1 MERATLAT
9 IFISYARKNL
19 ALVLSLK
26 EELEELKH
34 DAWLDLEGL
43 PAASPWRDEI
53 ARAIEQRDVFLFALT
68 PASASS
74 SETRKELEYAQK
86 LRKRIVPVVLSDV
99 SPEAVDASLRE
110 IDWIFLHPEDDA
122 EAGLRRLE
130 DAITVD
136 LDHLHQHTDILLR
149 ALGWGRAKRD
159 RSLLLR
165 GGNLQGA
172 ELWLERSPGK
182 KPEPILL
189 QRELIAASRQ
199 GEKRR
204 RLWQVAVA
212 SLLVAISL
220 TLGYVAYR
228 RSQVARTD
236 LSRQLA
242 GNGKDSE
249 TLDRALLLAVAAHE
263 ISPTGEAVN
272 SLLDSLARAP
282 QLLTMLHGQPGDV
295 NALAFHPHEPI
306 LASAGGDGAL
316 HLWDTKTWTSLGTLP
331 AGRERIVKLVFA
343 PDGRFLASGDHAGQ
357 VRFWDPVRKTEI
369 RPALQAPGGGL
380 VESLAIHPGGQYLA
394 VGYDAGALL
403 WDLGKTP
410 PRPTALQ
417 VQDRRVPDIAFDP
430 EGRQLALLEG
440 TESLLVWDFSGSFSN
455 RRQHQPGV
463 GTTEIAWHPDGQSLA
478 LGHSDGSVFWVN
490 AGDLSEIRRVSG
502 SGANVLD
509 LAWNEEGT
517 LLAAGYGDGRVRVW
531 NEGGSEP
538 QLALP
543 GQGRVF
549 AVAFQPGTGH
559 LASAGDDPTIHL
571 WDPGLLQPLARLV
584 LHRRSSI
591 QQVALSPDGGW
602 LIAGDL
608 NGRVFR
614 VDLSSGDVEGI
625 PLETGGD
632 IGGVVIA
639 GNHLL
644 WSGDEGVFG
653 LWDLTGKTKPLNW
666 QAEDTTITAVAI
678 RHDGSAFATGGE
690 DGRVSLWRRESGS
703 GQFRETPL
711 KTAPERSGGWIMDLA
726 FSSDGR
732 LLAAGDNEEQI
743 LLWDATSLRHLKT
756 WQVPGGTVDLTFSPD
771 DRRLAVVNGGNEQI
785 TLLDPRRDE
794 VPEPKAG
801 TCPRV
806 FSVAFRREGHFL
818 ITGCDDGSLEH
829 LEVDPWRSLGRL
841 QAYGEF
847 VYSLSPIRDG
857 KIMAA
862 GTSDGRVLIW
872 DLDEESWARRAC
884 RRANRDLSEN
894 LEGVPS
900 GLCKR
905 LLQNVNP
912 EAPGLR
918 LESDPDP
925 GFLPDNVA
933 RGFRVNS
940 SLAEPGG

>member
-1 MERATLAT
+1 MATV
-9 IFISYARKNL
+9 FISYARKDL
-19 ALVLSLK
+19 ALVLPLK
-26 EELEELKH
+26 KKVEELGH
-34 DAWLDLEGL
+34 DVWLDLEGL
-43 PAASPWRDEI
+43 PAASPWRAEI

-99 SPEAVDASLRE
+99 SPEAVDASLRD
-110 IDWIFLHPEDDA
+110 IDWIFLRPEDDA

-149 ALGWGRAKRD
+149 ALGWDRTQRD

-165 GGNLQGA
+165 GGNLQEA
-172 ELWLERSPGK
+172 EQWLERSPGK
-182 KPEPILL
+182 KPEPIPL
-189 QRELIAASRQ
+189 QKDLVVASRQ
-199 GEKRR
+199 GENRR
-204 RLWQVAVA
+204 RMWQVVVA
-212 SLLVAISL
+212 ALLVAISL
-220 TLGYVAYR
+220 ILGYVAYR

-242 GNGKDSE
+242 RNGKASE

-263 ISPTGEAVN
+263 VSPTGEAAD
-272 SLLDSLARAP
+272 SLLAGLARAP
-282 QLLTMLHGQPGDV
+282 QLLTMLHGQPGDF
-295 NALAFHPHEPI
+295 NTLAFHPHEPI
-306 LASAGGDGAL
+306 LASAGGGGAL
-316 HLWDTKTWTSLGTLP
+316 HLWDTRTWTSLGTLP
-331 AGRERIVKLVFA
+331 AGPERIVKLVFA
-343 PDGRFLASGDHAGQ
+343 PDGKFLASGDHAGQ
-357 VRFWDPVRKTEI
+357 VRFWDPVRKMEI
-369 RPALQAPGGGL
+369 RPPLPAGGHGL
-380 VESLAIHPGGQYLA
+380 VESLAFDPEGRYLA

-403 WDLGKTP
+403 WDLGETP

-417 VQDRRVPDIAFDP
+417 VQDRRVPDVAFDP
-430 EGRQLALLEG
+430 EGRHLALLEG
-440 TESLLVWDFSGSFSN
+440 TESLIVWDFSGSLSN
-455 RRQHQPGV
+455 RRQHRPGV

-478 LGHSDGSVFWVN
+478 LGHSDGSVSWVN
-490 AGDLSEIRRVSG
+490 ARDLSEIRRVSG

-509 LAWNEEGT
+509 LAWNEEGS
-517 LLAAGYGDGRVRVW
+517 LLAAGCGDGRVRVW
-531 NEGGSEP
+531 NEGGIEP
-538 QLALP
+538 RLALP

-559 LASAGDDPTIHL
+559 LTSAGDDPTIHL
-571 WDPGLLQPLARLV
+571 WDPGLFQPLARLV

-608 NGRVFR
+608 NGRIFR
-614 VDLSSGDVEGI
+614 VDLSSGDMEDI
-625 PLETGGD
+625 HLETGGD
-632 IGGVVIA
+632 IGGVAIA

-653 LWDLTGKTKPLNW
+653 LWDLGGKAEPLNW
-666 QAEDTTITAVAI
+666 QAEGTTITAVAI

-690 DGRVSLWRRESGS
+690 DGRVSLWRRESDS

-711 KTAPERSGGWIMDLA
+711 QTAPERSGGWIMDLA

-732 LLAAGDNEEQI
+732 LLAAGDNEKQI
-743 LLWDATSLRHLKT
+743 LLWDTTSLRHLKT

-771 DRRLAVVNGGNEQI
+771 DRRLAVVNGGSEQI
-785 TLLDPRRDE
+785 TLLDPQRDE
-794 VPEPKAG
+794 VPQPKAG
-801 TCPRV
+801 TCPRI

-818 ITGCDDGSLEH
+818 VTGCNDGSLEH
-829 LEVDPWRSLGRL
+829 LEINPWRSLGRL

-857 KIMAA
+857 EIMAA

-884 RRANRDLSEN
+884 RRANRDLPEGIR
-894 LEGVPS
+894 GVPS
-900 GLCKR
+900 DLCNR
-905 LLQNVNP
+905 LLRDATP
-912 EAPGLR
+912 ELPGLR
-918 LESDPDP
+918 LESDPDV

-933 RGFRVNS
+933 QRLWVNS
-940 SLAEPGG
+940 NPAEPGG